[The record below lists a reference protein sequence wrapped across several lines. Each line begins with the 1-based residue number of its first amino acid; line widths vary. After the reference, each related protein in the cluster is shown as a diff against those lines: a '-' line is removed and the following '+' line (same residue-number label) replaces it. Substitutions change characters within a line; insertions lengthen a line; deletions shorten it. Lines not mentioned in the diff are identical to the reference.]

1 MPLSDTAVRNFK
13 PRAKPFKL
21 SDGGGL
27 HLLVPTHGSKLWRLA
42 YRFGGKQK
50 TLALG
55 IYPGGNV
62 GGSARET
69 GRGKETAW
77 LRERPQC
84 AQTGAEEF
92 SRSNV

>member
-21 SDGGGL
+21 SGGGGL

-42 YRFGGKQK
+42 CRFGGKQK

-69 GRGKETAW
+69 GRGKRNCLAPGKT
-77 LRERPQC
+77 QC